1 MSAGQLICE
10 NRVATLGRDSVNA
23 SVMPVAG
30 SQEGEFVIAVEHR
43 LPVVVRDGGGLVR
56 IIETA
61 DAPAHTG
68 PVPQAVEAGGW
79 IYVSALFGADPAT
92 HAIPADARAE
102 AEQVF
107 ANLVAILTAA
117 GAALTD
123 VVRVG
128 IVMRSLQSDRPVFNQ
143 VWAEQFGEHRPA
155 RSAIE
160 ASDFG
165 RSGENARFM
174 LEVTAF
180 RG

>member
-1 MSAGQLICE
+1 V
-10 NRVATLGRDSVNA
+10 RV
-23 SVMPVAG
+23 
-30 SQEGEFVIAVEHR
+30 
-43 LPVVVRDGGGLVR
+43 
-56 IIETA
+56 IETA

-92 HAIPADARAE
+92 HAIPDGAREE
-102 AEQVF
+102 AEQLF
-107 ANLVAILTAA
+107 ANLAAILTAA
-117 GAALTD
+117 GADLAD

-128 IVMRSLQSDRPVFNQ
+128 IVMRALQRDRPVFNQ
-143 VWAEQFGEHRPA
+143 VWAQRFGEHRPA

-165 RSGENARFM
+165 RPGENARFM
-174 LEVTAF
+174 VEAVAY

>member
-1 MSAGQLICE
+1 
-10 NRVATLGRDSVNA
+10 
-23 SVMPVAG
+23 
-30 SQEGEFVIAVEHR
+30 
-43 LPVVVRDGGGLVR
+43 VR

-68 PVPQAVEAGGW
+68 PVPQAVAAGGW
-79 IYVSALFGADPAT
+79 IYVSALFGADPVS

-102 AEQVF
+102 AEQLF
-107 ANLVAILTAA
+107 TNLAAILAAA
-117 GAALTD
+117 GAELTD

-128 IVMRSLQSDRPVFNQ
+128 IVMRALQRDRPVFNQ
-143 VWAEQFGEHRPA
+143 VWADRFGEHRPA

-165 RSGENARFM
+165 RKGENARFM
-174 LEVTAF
+174 VEVTAF